1 MIIRIIWL
9 SLACVASVRK
19 EREGN
24 LGERPRTRE
33 KGGEE
38 RVPLLL
44 PRASFVL
51 LTRPKSSFPSLWN
64 ACHSGWIIS
73 QTVGKNG
80 MFVLV
85 TLRFL
90 SNLPITSIASLL
102 YFFHVSVVRFNVW
115 LNLSIKDNVLL
126 NTVQILSIICVA
138 CRNNE
143 KWTQY
148 ARTVS
153 QYRSIQFSYLHT
165 FLFECVYGERPI
177 EFPGFLSLENR
188 RRGEGG
194 RGCHNHL
201 GTLITPA
208 ELYGYTWSWIPMKW

>member
-126 NTVQILSIICVA
+126 NTVYKSCPLFALHVVTTKSELSMPVLSLNIDLSNSAICILSYSSA
-138 CRNNE
+138 FME
-143 KWTQY
+143 KDLSS
-148 ARTVS
+148 S
-153 QYRSIQFSYLHT
+153 QGF
-165 FLFECVYGERPI
+165 
-177 EFPGFLSLENR
+177 FP
-188 RRGEGG
+188 
-194 RGCHNHL
+194 
-201 GTLITPA
+201 
-208 ELYGYTWSWIPMKW
+208 